1 MKLQGA
7 YTAMIT
13 PFTTAGDVDWQ
24 QLTNNV
30 NFQIEQG
37 IDGLVPCG
45 TTGESP
51 TLSNDEHAKVIE
63 VVTKT
68 ANGKVPVIAG
78 TGSNSTSEAVE
89 MTKHAKELGVDVV
102 LSVNPYYNKPTQ
114 QGMYRHFM
122 QIADVGVPVLLYN
135 IPGRSAVGLSL
146 DTITRLS
153 AHPNIIGIK
162 EATGSMEI
170 ASEIANECDPEKFT
184 ILSGDDVL
192 TLPLM
197 SVGGKGVISVLS
209 NLLPAR
215 VKALTAAG
223 LAGDYA
229 KARQLHFDQLKICQS
244 MFIETN
250 PIPVKTAMMFKGMDT
265 GTLRLPMC
273 EMTDE
278 NAATLK
284 KVLEDQGVL

>member
-13 PFTTAGDVDWQ
+13 PFTTAGEVDWQ

-63 VVTKT
+63 VVTQT

-102 LSVNPYYNKPTQ
+102 LTVNPYYNKPTQ
-114 QGMYRHFM
+114 EGMYRHFM

-135 IPGRSAVGLSL
+135 IPSRSAVGLSL
-146 DTITRLS
+146 ETITRLS
-153 AHPNIIGIK
+153 AHPNIMGVK
-162 EATGSMEI
+162 EATGSMEV
-170 ASEIANECDPEKFT
+170 ASEIAQACDPEKFT

-209 NLLPAR
+209 NLLPAK
-215 VKALTAAG
+215 VKALTVAG
-223 LAGDYA
+223 LSGDYVA
-229 KARQLHFDQLKICQS
+229 ARKLHLDQLLLCQS

-284 KVLEDQGVL
+284 KVLKTQNIL